1 LECRQQQPLLTWHLQ
16 LQVDAEMPL
25 FTVVGYDHRPHS
37 MALRDSVRPEHR
49 EYWYKSDDDTK
60 YSGTQLDPK
69 GNHKGSLMIFEA
81 EYPEHIRAW
90 YEEEPFHKRGVYKDF
105 HIIICSGLHLI

>member
-1 LECRQQQPLLTWHLQ
+1 
-16 LQVDAEMPL
+16 MPL